1 MTAAAV
7 RRLTASG
14 LVGLLAG
21 ALYRLLDVPSPAPPW
36 AALAGLL
43 GILAG
48 EHATRALL
56 NRFRPRPAPQRE
68 QTPQPPEGHIHPA
81 RRHR

>member
-1 MTAAAV
+1 MTTL
-7 RRLTASG
+7 RRYAASG

-21 ALYRLLDVPSPAPPW
+21 ALYFLLDVPSPAPPW

-48 EHATRALL
+48 EHATRAILP
-56 NRFRPRPAPQRE
+56 RVRPRGEHQQE
-68 QTPQPPEGHIHPA
+68 QNPELP
-81 RRHR
+81 RRRA

>member
-1 MTAAAV
+1 MTAA
-7 RRLTASG
+7 RRSTASG

-21 ALYRLLDVPSPAPPW
+21 ALYFLLGVPSPAPPW

-48 EHATRALL
+48 EHVTRAILTTL
-56 NRFRPRPAPQRE
+56 RRRSEQKRE
-68 QTPQPPEGHIHPA
+68 QPPGNLPFPA
-81 RRHR
+81 RKHP